1 MRPDHTPALCGP
13 LSGSQAQSG
22 RSLETIA
29 VVALASV
36 SRPRN
41 RSVAGSA
48 LCRHMRGRWTARQVA
63 APVRSVQHGA
73 TGTANL
79 PMSRHHMIALTYHSP
94 PGRCARTEY
103 KRLATHRGCTNPAPA
118 LLAIDRSSLV
128 LGKSFSVG

>member
-48 LCRHMRGRWTARQVA
+48 LCRHMRGRWPARQVA
-63 APVRSVQHGA
+63 APVRSVQHRSEEHKSELHLLMRIKNDVYCLKK
-73 TGTANL
+73 T
-79 PMSRHHMIALTYHSP
+79 TY
-94 PGRCARTEY
+94 TM
-103 KRLATHRGCTNPAPA
+103 TN
-118 LLAIDRSSLV
+118 
-128 LGKSFSVG
+128 K